1 MSTDSAATLPA
12 REIEISDA
20 IDKLDDTFTSV
31 ASRTPNSIVEMD
43 YRIAGFPVRLR
54 IAGDDLASDIDRSL
68 CHLRVSDGIEPALTI
83 EVWDEEVAG
92 PAFWTRWPEE
102 VDFYGNVSVTPDA
115 RYVLHQRKSAVML
128 LDRQANRITGCV
140 RKRSLLFLDER
151 ARPFHRL
158 LSIWLDDQDVQ
169 FIHAA
174 LAIAENQGMLF
185 VGSGGSGKSTSSVAS
200 FLEGFDFLSD
210 DFVALAQ
217 TETGQMVGHSLY
229 ANCLIA
235 NDHIS
240 RFPAL
245 AEIAHKPN
253 HDIEHKSVAYLSDH
267 PGGRFARETP
277 ISAVILPRVVD
288 QPRTTYR
295 PAKSMEAM
303 LALAPSSIIILPGA
317 APRSLDKLG
326 DLVTTVPAFWLELG
340 HDVGEIGPTVRRI
353 SREVAGNA

>member
-1 MSTDSAATLPA
+1 MSTDPVTTVPA
-12 REIEISDA
+12 REIDLAEA
-20 IDKLDDTFTSV
+20 IGKLGDTFKSV
-31 ASRTPNSIVEMD
+31 SGKSSNSIVEMD

-54 IAGDDLASDIDRSL
+54 IVGEELAADIDRAL
-68 CHLRVSDGIEPALTI
+68 CHLRVPDGVDPALTA
-83 EVWDEEVAG
+83 EVWDEESAG

-102 VDFYGNVSVTPDA
+102 VDFYGNVAVSPDT
-115 RYVLHQRKSAVML
+115 RYVLHQRESAVML
-128 LDRQANRITGCV
+128 LDRKANHITGCV
-140 RKRSLLFLDER
+140 RSRSMLFLDER

-174 LAIAENQGMLF
+174 LAIAEDQGMLF

-200 FLEGFDFLSD
+200 FLEGFEFLSD
-210 DFVALAQ
+210 DFVALAKSEDGGL
-217 TETGQMVGHSLY
+217 TGHSLY
-229 ANCLIA
+229 ATCLIA

-245 AEIAHKPN
+245 AAIAHKPN
-253 HDIEHKSVAYLSDH
+253 HAVEHKSVAYLSDH
-267 PGGRFARETP
+267 PGGRFAAETP
-277 ISAVILPRVVD
+277 ISAVVLPRVVD

-295 PAKSMEAM
+295 PAKPMEAM

-317 APRSLDKLG
+317 GSRSLDKLG

-353 SREVAGNA
+353 SREIAGHA